1 MSNGESWG
9 AGWAGEGAESG
20 LGRGTSRPG
29 PAVGQGEVG
38 EGREDSRRL
47 VDVNSLGKWR
57 EEAMVTLDL
66 LTYSFIKPCVFVFFS
81 FK

>member
-1 MSNGESWG
+1 MSPG
-9 AGWAGEGAESG
+9 AQDGQERGAESG

-57 EEAMVTLDL
+57 EEAMITLDL

>member
-1 MSNGESWG
+1 MSPG
-9 AGWAGEGAESG
+9 AQDGQERGAESG

-29 PAVGQGEVG
+29 PAVEQGEVG

-57 EEAMVTLDL
+57 EEAMVTL